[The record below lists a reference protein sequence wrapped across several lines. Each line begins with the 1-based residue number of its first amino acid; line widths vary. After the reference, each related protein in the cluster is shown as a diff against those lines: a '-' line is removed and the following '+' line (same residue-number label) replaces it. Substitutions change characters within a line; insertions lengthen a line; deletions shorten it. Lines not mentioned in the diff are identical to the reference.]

1 MKRNTNTKNVTHV
14 EKNQGYFLKVNQE
27 KYSKCKYST
36 HNENTYMENI
46 MPDYEHM
53 YSIDH
58 INVILYIPNSENMP
72 DSDQKRR
79 EVPTFDT

>member
-1 MKRNTNTKNVTHV
+1 
-14 EKNQGYFLKVNQE
+14 
-27 KYSKCKYST
+27 
-36 HNENTYMENI
+36 MENI

-72 DSDQKRR
+72 DSDQKRC
-79 EVPTFDT
+79 EVPTFET